1 MAERIGI
8 EPTNGYPV
16 AGLRLCFQPL
26 SHLSTKNMLFYYNFN
41 EKITICL
48 YLFSNTSLNKI
59 FMIIK
64 KMAKTL
70 RRIILNLS
78 FLLIY
83 SSANANNAE
92 FDNWLSNFKDY
103 AVSNGISKA
112 TVDDVMSGA
121 KFFQNDGT

>member
-1 MAERIGI
+1 M
-8 EPTNGYPV
+8 
-16 AGLRLCFQPL
+16 
-26 SHLSTKNMLFYYNFN
+26 
-41 EKITICL
+41 L

-59 FMIIK
+59 FKIIK

-70 RRIILNLS
+70 RIILNLS

-103 AVSNGISKA
+103 AVSNGINKA
-112 TVDDVMSGA
+112 TVDDVMSE
-121 KFFQNDGT
+121 QNSYQSN